1 MFCLLLIVN
10 LSESSFENVRSWL
23 KELRLYSNP
32 DIQIFLIG
40 NKCDLEEKR
49 VIATETARKL
59 AQEENIKVFM
69 ESSAKS
75 GFNAQKVFIE
85 AGKELYNNF
94 NLYSSRRGSVTSS
107 IDSSPVDAYNS
118 RIRFPT
124 QANVSGK
131 TIRNDKKKD
140 CSC

>member
-1 MFCLLLIVN
+1 MISKSYYYYFN
-10 LSESSFENVRSWL
+10 SESSFQNVRSWL

-49 VIATETARKL
+49 VVSTETARKL
-59 AQEENIKVFM
+59 AEEENIKVFM

-85 AGKELYNNF
+85 AGKELFSNYQVYSNRR
-94 NLYSSRRGSVTSS
+94 SSRSS
-107 IDSSPVDAYNS
+107 IDSSPVEAYNN
-118 RIRFPT
+118 RVQFPS

-131 TIRNDKKKD
+131 VIGEKKKD

>member
-1 MFCLLLIVN
+1 M
-10 LSESSFENVRSWL
+10 

-59 AQEENIKVFM
+59 AEEENIKIFM

-85 AGKELYNNF
+85 AGKELYNNYQV
-94 NLYSSRRGSVTSS
+94 YSSRRGSQTSS
-107 IDSSPVDAYNS
+107 VDSSPVEAYNS

-131 TIRNDKKKD
+131 TIGNDKKKN

>member
-1 MFCLLLIVN
+1 M
-10 LSESSFENVRSWL
+10 RSWL

-49 VIATETARKL
+49 VVATETARKL
-59 AQEENIKVFM
+59 AEEENIKVFM

-85 AGKELYNNF
+85 SGKELFNNYQ
-94 NLYSSRRGSVTSS
+94 LYSSRRGSHTSS
-107 IDSSPVDAYNS
+107 VDSTPVEAYNS
-118 RIRFPT
+118 RVRFPT

-131 TIRNDKKKD
+131 TIGEDKKKN
-140 CSC
+140 CGC